1 MRKIII
7 KLFIKNHEN
16 HEDTAVRLAYGRL
29 SGIVGIASNFLLM
42 AVKIVTGFIIGSLA
56 IVADGVNNLS
66 DIATSIITFVGFKL
80 AGSPADKE
88 HPYGHQRLEYVTGL
102 IVAVFIF
109 TVGILLAFASFK
121 KIINPE
127 PTEYSWPIIILLGVA
142 VLVKIWQSNFYRQ
155 NGKLIQS
162 KALLATAVD
171 SLNDVIATSGI
182 LLTGL
187 IMILYGINLDGYM
200 SAIVAVIIIING
212 IRFVIKTVSQL
223 IGEAPSPE
231 YIERLLAAI
240 KDYDGVLGVHDLV
253 IHQYGAVKKFAS
265 VHVEVD
271 RRNDI
276 VQSHQLIDR
285 IERDVSRRLGCD
297 LVIHMDPVD
306 TQCLVTDNYRQML
319 AGILT
324 EIDPALTFHDFQ
336 INEGTT
342 KKDLVFDVMIPF
354 EYKGDMEELRERIRA
369 KIIEADSS
377 LNPVIKIDRE
387 HIP

>member
-1 MRKIII
+1 
-7 KLFIKNHEN
+7 
-16 HEDTAVRLAYGRL
+16 
-29 SGIVGIASNFLLM
+29 
-42 AVKIVTGFIIGSLA
+42 
-56 IVADGVNNLS
+56 
-66 DIATSIITFVGFKL
+66 
-80 AGSPADKE
+80 
-88 HPYGHQRLEYVTGL
+88 
-102 IVAVFIF
+102 
-109 TVGILLAFASFK
+109 
-121 KIINPE
+121 
-127 PTEYSWPIIILLGVA
+127 
-142 VLVKIWQSNFYRQ
+142 
-155 NGKLIQS
+155 
-162 KALLATAVD
+162 
-171 SLNDVIATSGI
+171 
-182 LLTGL
+182 
-187 IMILYGINLDGYM
+187 
-200 SAIVAVIIIING
+200 
-212 IRFVIKTVSQL
+212 
-223 IGEAPSPE
+223 
-231 YIERLLAAI
+231 LLAAI